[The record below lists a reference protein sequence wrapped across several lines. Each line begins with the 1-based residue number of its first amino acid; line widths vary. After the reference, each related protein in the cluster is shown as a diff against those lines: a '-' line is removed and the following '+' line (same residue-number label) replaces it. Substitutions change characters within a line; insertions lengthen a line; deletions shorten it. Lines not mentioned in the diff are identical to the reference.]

1 MRFFAEFPRSW
12 HSVES
17 CHMQAS
23 AFHPATGTA
32 ATPGC
37 VSLQAA
43 ESLTGLSRRT
53 LWRRVADGTLPRL
66 PADAHGR
73 TMLPLPAV
81 ASHCTLPTTPDLW
94 PLVLAADAGQPDA
107 QCELALRLLEQ
118 HKPAAAQH
126 WLEQAAR
133 HHHTEATHWLALCTL
148 QGWGR
153 PADEAQGM
161 VWLARAAVLGHP
173 VAQAQMAGLRP
184 TSA

>member
-1 MRFFAEFPRSW
+1 
-12 HSVES
+12 
-17 CHMQAS
+17 MQANVFNS
-23 AFHPATGTA
+23 APGTA

-73 TMLPLPAV
+73 TMLPLAAV
-81 ASHCTLPTTPDLW
+81 ANHCTLPATPDLW

-118 HKPAAAQH
+118 HKAAAAQH

-133 HHHTEATHWLALCTL
+133 QRHPEATHWLALCTL
-148 QGWGR
+148 QGQGR

-161 VWLARAAVLGHP
+161 VWLARAAALGHA
-173 VAQAQMAGLRP
+173 VAQAQMARLRP
-184 TSA
+184 GGA